1 PEKTLPLN
9 PQTGCEFN
17 MEILPDAKKF
27 RIEYLNL
34 AFSLPIW
41 FIEQLLAQFG
51 YEKTLGVCF
60 ASNRKPSVYARPNK
74 LKTTAEKLCEIFKAE
89 KIDKVMH
96 LAALAGVRN
105 SLLDPIGYEDVNVRG
120 TLNLLEMARRYK
132 IKNPHAIS
140 DFDRLDEA
148 IIRRLKNTTWPK
160 PDLIII
166 DGGVP
171 QLRRLQR
178 IFDRETNPPF
188 YLGLAKH
195 PDRLIVPNNN
205 IGQPDFLTLK
215 LSSTHPALQLLEQLR
230 DEAHRFA
237 NSYRKIL
244 EKKRT
249 RI

>member
-1 PEKTLPLN
+1 
-9 PQTGCEFN
+9 
-17 MEILPDAKKF
+17 M
-27 RIEYLNL
+27 
-34 AFSLPIW
+34 
-41 FIEQLLAQFG
+41 
-51 YEKTLGVCF
+51 
-60 ASNRKPSVYARPNK
+60 SN
-74 LKTTAEKLCEIFKAE
+74 
-89 KIDKVMH
+89 
-96 LAALAGVRN
+96 G
-105 SLLDPIGYEDVNVRG
+105 LLDKGQY
-120 TLNLLEMARRYK
+120 RRYK